1 MNTANNKR
9 RRDSQQ
15 RMEKAFVQLLQEKE
29 INQISVTGICK
40 QARVNR
46 STFYANY
53 LDIYDLADAVKK
65 QLEKDV
71 IDLYTDEREQLT
83 RSVDFLKLLHHMKE
97 NQLFYKT
104 YFKLNRDSR
113 NPFSAYEPRRAVEYY
128 DNQYIEYHIEFFQA
142 GFNAVVK
149 KWLNGGCAESPEEI
163 DSIIKAEYKGK

>member
-83 RSVDFLKLLHHMKE
+83 RSVDFL
-97 NQLFYKT
+97 
-104 YFKLNRDSR
+104 
-113 NPFSAYEPRRAVEYY
+113 
-128 DNQYIEYHIEFFQA
+128 
-142 GFNAVVK
+142 
-149 KWLNGGCAESPEEI
+149 
-163 DSIIKAEYKGK
+163 

>member
-9 RRDSQQ
+9 RRDSQR

-40 QARVNR
+40 QERVNR

-83 RSVDFLKLLHHMKE
+83 RSVDFL
-97 NQLFYKT
+97 
-104 YFKLNRDSR
+104 
-113 NPFSAYEPRRAVEYY
+113 
-128 DNQYIEYHIEFFQA
+128 
-142 GFNAVVK
+142 
-149 KWLNGGCAESPEEI
+149 
-163 DSIIKAEYKGK
+163 

>member
-15 RMEKAFVQLLQEKE
+15 RMEKAFVQLLQENE
-29 INQISVTGICK
+29 INHISVTGICK

-46 STFYANY
+46 CTFYANY

-83 RSVDFLKLLHHMKE
+83 RSVDFL
-97 NQLFYKT
+97 
-104 YFKLNRDSR
+104 
-113 NPFSAYEPRRAVEYY
+113 
-128 DNQYIEYHIEFFQA
+128 
-142 GFNAVVK
+142 
-149 KWLNGGCAESPEEI
+149 
-163 DSIIKAEYKGK
+163 